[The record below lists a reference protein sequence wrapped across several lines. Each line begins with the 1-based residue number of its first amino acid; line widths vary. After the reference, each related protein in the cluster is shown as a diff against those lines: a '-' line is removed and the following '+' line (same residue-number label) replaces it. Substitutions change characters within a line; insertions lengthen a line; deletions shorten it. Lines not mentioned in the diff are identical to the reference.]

1 MLVPLVSEDDRIALC
16 TDSDCP
22 ASRGCRRFLAERYEK
37 ASFLRGQRE
46 PGWVRCKY
54 FMTAPDHMRVLEP
67 AE

>member
-1 MLVPLVSEDDRIALC
+1 MGQDQEDRIALC

-22 ASRGCRRFLAERYEK
+22 ASRDCRRFLEARYDR

-46 PGWVRCKY
+46 PGWVKCRH
-54 FMTAPDHMRVLEP
+54 FMFAPGHMRLEP